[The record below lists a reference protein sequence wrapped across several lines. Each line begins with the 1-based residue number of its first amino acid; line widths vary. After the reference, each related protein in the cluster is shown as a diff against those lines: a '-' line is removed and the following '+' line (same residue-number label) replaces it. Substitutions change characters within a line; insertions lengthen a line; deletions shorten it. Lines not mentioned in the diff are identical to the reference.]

1 MAKSRLIKSKL
12 AKTRFNITEQ
22 RIRLFER
29 AKQSLRPSGL
39 RKVNY
44 RKPLEYTKRIPAFI
58 HRKPF
63 ISFFIVLA
71 LLATLIILGST
82 VFKAKPLE
90 EQKGDGVKQVE
101 TFKIGSSPKIS
112 VQAKVEKTGVIKIA
126 AQTPGIVS
134 SINTYEGE
142 LVERGRN
149 LISLSSNY
157 HGGNAASIGRQ
168 IAQSQY
174 NLTKQTFDTQIEVIE
189 KQKKIAE
196 RSDSN
201 NDEMRDIANR
211 SLEESRSLLD
221 LNESLLGTI
230 NSNLNQY
237 TATNSAGV
245 NDNLIFQ
252 TNSQKSQ
259 LLAAINQLKGG
270 IRNTELQAGSDK
282 PPADLSNLQREVT
295 LKNLEIQEKSLQ
307 IGLEVS
313 RLQLV
318 LAQVNEA
325 TMFPATPFKGVVEK
339 VHVAVGESVNPGTTL
354 VTISGVQG
362 KIILDAKVPAA
373 TAKNLSKLEN
383 STLQVKDQ
391 SIEVMP
397 AYISTE
403 ATEGQLYSV
412 IYHIPDQ
419 YQEFF
424 TDGGF
429 VTVSI
434 PVGSPDT
441 NSVVP
446 FLPLDSI
453 FQTQEEST
461 VYIVKDGKAQARKI
475 QLGEVQGGYV
485 AVMEGVGAE
494 DEIILSRNVVEGDK
508 VRVNQQPSQ

>member
-1 MAKSRLIKSKL
+1 MAKSRILKSKL
-12 AKTRFNITEQ
+12 RKTRFSLNEQ
-22 RIRLFER
+22 RIRLSE
-29 AKQSLRPSGL
+29 AVK
-39 RKVNY
+39 KVNY
-44 RKPLEYTKRIPAFI
+44 RKPLEYSKKAVIFTKR
-58 HRKPF
+58 RPF
-63 ISFFIVLA
+63 VSFFAVLL
-71 LLATLIILGST
+71 LLAALIILGST
-82 VFKAKPLE
+82 VFKTKPLE
-90 EQKGDGVKQVE
+90 EAKGDGVKQVE
-101 TFKIGSSPKIS
+101 TFKIGASPKIS
-112 VQAKVEKTGVIKIA
+112 VQAQVEKTGVIKIA
-126 AQTPGIVS
+126 ALAPGIVS

-157 HGGNAASIGRQ
+157 YGGNAASIGRQ
-168 IAQSQY
+168 IAQNQY
-174 NLTKQTFDTQIEVIE
+174 NLSKQTFDTQKEVIE

-230 NSNLNQY
+230 NSNLSQY

-245 NDNLIFQ
+245 NDSLIFQ

-259 LLAAINQLKGG
+259 LLAAINQLKSG

-282 PPADLSNLQREVT
+282 PPADLSNLQREIT

-307 IGLEVS
+307 IGLEVA
-313 RLQLV
+313 RLQLS

-339 VHVAVGESVNPGTTL
+339 VHVTVGESVNPGATL
-354 VTISGVQG
+354 VTISGVEG
-362 KIILDAKVPAA
+362 KIILDAKVPSSI
-373 TAKNLSKLEN
+373 AKNISQLEESEILVN
-383 STLQVKDQ
+383 GK
-391 SIEVMP
+391 IIKAKP
-397 AYISTE
+397 AYVSGE
-403 ATEGQLYSV
+403 ATEGQLYSI
-412 IYHIPDQ
+412 IYHVPDD

-424 TDGGF
+424 TEGGY

-434 PVGSPDT
+434 PVGSPDS
-441 NSVVP
+441 NAVVP
-446 FLPLDSI
+446 FIPLDSI

-461 VYIVKDGKAQARKI
+461 VYLFKDGKAEARKI
-475 QLGEVQGGYV
+475 ELGEVQGSFV
-485 AVMEGVGAE
+485 AVLEGIGQD

-508 VRVNQQPSQ
+508 VKTQE

>member
-1 MAKSRLIKSKL
+1 MAKSRILKSKL
-12 AKTRFNITEQ
+12 RKTRFSLNEQ
-22 RIRLFER
+22 RIRLSE
-29 AKQSLRPSGL
+29 AVK
-39 RKVNY
+39 KVNY
-44 RKPLEYTKRIPAFI
+44 RKPIEYSKKVVTFTKR
-58 HRKPF
+58 RPF
-63 ISFFIVLA
+63 VSFFAVLL
-71 LLATLIILGST
+71 LLAALIILGST
-82 VFKAKPLE
+82 VFKTKPLE
-90 EQKGDGVKQVE
+90 EAKGDGVKQVE
-101 TFKIGSSPKIS
+101 TFKIGASPKIS
-112 VQAKVEKTGVIKIA
+112 VQAKVEKTGVIKIV
-126 AQTPGIVS
+126 AQAPGIVS
-134 SINTYEGE
+134 SVNTYEGE

-157 HGGNAASIGRQ
+157 YGGNAASIGRQ
-168 IAQSQY
+168 IAQNQY
-174 NLTKQTFDTQIEVIE
+174 NLIKQTLDTQKEVIE

-282 PPADLSNLQREVT
+282 PPADLSNLQREIT

-307 IGLEVS
+307 IGLEVA
-313 RLQLV
+313 RLQLS

-339 VHVAVGESVNPGTTL
+339 VHVTVGESVNPGAVL
-354 VTISGVQG
+354 VTISGVEG
-362 KIILDAKVPAA
+362 KIILDAKVPAPI
-373 TAKNLSKLEN
+373 AKNISQLEESEILVN
-383 STLQVKDQ
+383 GEIIKAK
-391 SIEVMP
+391 P
-397 AYISTE
+397 AYVSGE
-403 ATEGQLYSV
+403 ATEGQLYSI
-412 IYHIPDQ
+412 IYHVPDE

-424 TDGGF
+424 TEGGY

-434 PVGSPDT
+434 PVGSPDS
-441 NSVVP
+441 NAVVP
-446 FLPLDSI
+446 FIPLDSI

-461 VYIVKDGKAQARKI
+461 VYLFKDGKAEARKI
-475 QLGEVQGGYV
+475 ELGEVQGSFV
-485 AVMEGVGAE
+485 AVLEGIGQD

-508 VRVNQQPSQ
+508 VKTQE